1 MSVVGVV
8 ALDRRG
14 GGKPP
19 RRALRGLRRDHG
31 DPLGRAVLA
40 TVERADDSVLFG
52 LSDRGVAALEPGAP
66 LDEAKQAMT

>member
-1 MSVVGVV
+1 LPSTAAVAENLHGVRYAVFV
-8 ALDRRG
+8 AITVIRLG
-14 GGKPP
+14 G
-19 RRALRGLRRDHG
+19 
-31 DPLGRAVLA
+31 AVLA